1 MNPPDGDARAVPL
14 TEADD
19 DAVLVS
25 RSCEVPDISFGS
37 FLAAGD
43 RHRVHWSTPEG
54 LEVAGGG
61 AAARLVADGPDRFDS
76 LRADADR
83 LFDAV
88 DHDGP
93 PATRP
98 RVFGGIAF
106 DPDHEATGVWA
117 GFPGASFI
125 LPAIQLTRAD
135 GGTYLTVNRYGP
147 DADAGGARD
156 ALADAR
162 DRLAEL
168 PMMRP
173 RGEKPGV
180 AGTEWLVDREEW
192 TAQVASVIERI
203 REGPLRKA
211 VMATA
216 LRVDLVD
223 EIDIPDTLGRL
234 RRTYPECY
242 RFLVQPTDGEGF
254 FGPPPERLVRREGEV
269 VQTEALA
276 GSMPRGDTP
285 EEDDE
290 YARSLLESD
299 KLQHEQGV
307 VVDTICEQL
316 DSFGTVGE
324 GEQGIRKLTN
334 IQHLRTPINAVLD
347 GDTHVLELV
356 EALHPTPAVGGLPLD
371 LALETIR
378 ETETWDRGW
387 YASPVGWFDAA
398 GDGEFAVGIRSGVA
412 GDGQATLFA
421 GNGIVADS
429 DPADEWDELQHKVR
443 PVMDELE
450 RDP

>member
-14 TEADD
+14 TDAD
-19 DAVLVS
+19 AALVS
-25 RSCEVPDISFGS
+25 RSRAVPDISFGS

-43 RHRVHWSTPEG
+43 GHRVHWSTPEG

-61 AAARLVADGPDRFDS
+61 AAAKLVADGPDRFDA
-76 LRADADR
+76 LREDADR
-83 LFDAV
+83 LFDTV
-88 DHDGP
+88 DHEGP
-93 PATRP
+93 EATRP
-98 RVFGGIAF
+98 RVFGGVAF
-106 DPDHEATGVWA
+106 DPDHEAAGVWE
-117 GFPGASFI
+117 GFPAAAFV

-135 GGTYLTVNRYGP
+135 GGTHLTVNRYGP
-147 DADAGGARD
+147 DADADGAAEALDD
-156 ALADAR
+156 AAE
-162 DRLAEL
+162 RLAEL

-180 AGTEWLVDREEW
+180 VGTEWLVGREEW
-192 TAQVASVIERI
+192 TAQVAGVIDRI
-203 REGPLRKA
+203 REGDLRKA
-211 VMATA
+211 VLSTA
-216 LRVDLVD
+216 LHVDLAEAV
-223 EIDIPDTLGRL
+223 DIPDTLGRL

-276 GSMPRGDTP
+276 GSTPRGDTP
-285 EEDDE
+285 EADDE

-299 KLQHEQGV
+299 KLQHEQRV

-316 DSFGTVGE
+316 DAFGTVGE
-324 GEQGIRKLTN
+324 GEQGVRKLTN

-371 LALETIR
+371 SALETIR
-378 ETETWDRGW
+378 DTETWDRGW

-412 GDGQATLFA
+412 GGREATLFA

-443 PVMDELE
+443 PIMDELE
-450 RDP
+450 RDE